1 MEPAE
6 IVIKSNAVF
15 TGDGSETFKGG
26 VAVSGQRIVAVGTDE
41 KIAAYIG
48 EGTEVREY
56 GDRLLM
62 PGFND
67 SHAHFTYGA
76 FLEDP
81 DFCVGVWDTDSFEE
95 CMAKVK
101 AFADS
106 HPDNEWV
113 FAPHVLQFK
122 WEKPEM
128 PTAAEIDA
136 YISDRPVVLQ
146 QVDFHTLSANTMAMQ
161 KAGITRDTPDP
172 IDGTILKDEQGEPT
186 GVFSNGAT
194 FMFTNDIYSPSDEV
208 AYRCYNNFF
217 DTCKRLGLTAVA
229 NLFPEGV
236 GYDNVYDVLRKMEV
250 EQGLPIHVL
259 AFTGLMDAYQSGDIN
274 KYVTD
279 RYTYPEESLIEWR
292 GLKAIVDGVCSAHTA
307 WMLDEYSNAP
317 GNVGEPAMDPQEL
330 RRAMVAA
337 QEAGKAVRVHAIG
350 DRGIHFVLDSFEEA
364 EAIHGKKDLRHCI
377 EHDETV
383 CDCDVP
389 RYRELGVSP
398 AMQPMHMVLDLGD
411 KAKDDAVGP
420 ERAKRS
426 WRLRDLLDAGAN
438 VTLGTDFPIVEIDPL
453 HEVYGAVTR
462 QLFDGTPEEGW
473 FPEQRISLAEALRAY
488 TLNSAIAEGV
498 EDQFGML
505 KEGLSADLIVLDRN
519 LFAVDPKE
527 ILEAKVVLTMLR
539 GGVVYED
546 AE

>member
-48 EGTEVREY
+48 EGTEGREY

-194 FMFTNDIYSPSDEV
+194 FMFTNDIYSP
-208 AYRCYNNFF
+208 R
-217 DTCKRLGLTAVA
+217 G
-229 NLFPEGV
+229 
-236 GYDNVYDVLRKMEV
+236 
-250 EQGLPIHVL
+250 
-259 AFTGLMDAYQSGDIN
+259 
-274 KYVTD
+274 
-279 RYTYPEESLIEWR
+279 R
-292 GLKAIVDGVCSAHTA
+292 GLR
-307 WMLDEYSNAP
+307 
-317 GNVGEPAMDPQEL
+317 QRL
-330 RRAMVAA
+330 RRAAQDGGRTGAA
-337 QEAGKAVRVHAIG
+337 HPRAG
-350 DRGIHFVLDSFEEA
+350 L
-364 EAIHGKKDLRHCI
+364 HGPHGRL
-377 EHDETV
+377 
-383 CDCDVP
+383 
-389 RYRELGVSP
+389 
-398 AMQPMHMVLDLGD
+398 
-411 KAKDDAVGP
+411 P
-420 ERAKRS
+420 E
-426 WRLRDLLDAGAN
+426 W
-438 VTLGTDFPIVEIDPL
+438 
-453 HEVYGAVTR
+453 
-462 QLFDGTPEEGW
+462 
-473 FPEQRISLAEALRAY
+473 
-488 TLNSAIAEGV
+488 
-498 EDQFGML
+498 
-505 KEGLSADLIVLDRN
+505 
-519 LFAVDPKE
+519 
-527 ILEAKVVLTMLR
+527 
-539 GGVVYED
+539 
-546 AE
+546 